1 VADDAPGHLAAERV
15 LGLPGYLYP
24 RVAGL
29 LTEPAAAADG
39 GRLGPGSGL
48 LPRPLRGG
56 PLRGGSPP
64 GGGPRP
70 APPPAPPPPPRPGP
84 LRRCALAAPG
94 RRRYPRAG
102 QVPDDRD
109 LLPVDHDLRRAL
121 EPVTGQP
128 SGQPAPY
135 LFRRAGSIA
144 LPLGTHVIMITRRVA
159 PRNDF

>member
-1 VADDAPGHLAAERV
+1 LRG
-15 LGLPGYLYP
+15 
-24 RVAGL
+24 
-29 LTEPAAAADG
+29 T
-39 GRLGPGSGL
+39 
-48 LPRPLRGG
+48 PLR
-56 PLRGGSPP
+56 S
-64 GGGPRP
+64 
-70 APPPAPPPPPRPGP
+70 GP
-84 LRRCALAAPG
+84 LRRCGLAAPG

-144 LPLGTHVIMITRRVA
+144 LPLGAHLILITRRVA
-159 PRNDF
+159 PRNAFSTTRGHQPLSARPGPARRLNPRSRPRAVAASPPVPVYVDWLLIEGHGEIPSWSSRGTNRRNNCPTVDA